1 MNNYLQCNKT
11 SLINRLVVYCI
22 VIINR
27 IQTIG
32 STLSRI
38 FIFIINNSFFQGI
51 KPSICRCSPH
61 FLVLMS
67 CVVFAYLCVM
77 SIIEMWRVFCKK
89 ANRILC
95 ILCLAFCILHLAI
108 IYEAALFLQLIAL
121 IANRRKCC

>member
-1 MNNYLQCNKT
+1 MNNYLQCKKT
-11 SLINRLVVYCI
+11 SLINRLVVHCI

-32 STLSRI
+32 STLPRI
-38 FIFIINNSFFQGI
+38 FIFIINNLLFQGI

-77 SIIEMWRVFCKK
+77 NIIEMWRVFCKK
-89 ANRILC
+89 ANR

-108 IYEAALFLQLIAL
+108 IYEAALFLQLTAL